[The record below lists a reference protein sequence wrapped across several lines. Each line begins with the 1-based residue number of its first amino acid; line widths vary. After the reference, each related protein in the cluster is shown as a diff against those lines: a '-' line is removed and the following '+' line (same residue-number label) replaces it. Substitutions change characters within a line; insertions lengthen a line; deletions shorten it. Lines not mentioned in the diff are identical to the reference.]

1 MTINKL
7 NYEVYAIDYLDGN
20 LTGELLEEMEQF
32 MLMNPEI
39 ASEFDMFNSMVFVSD
54 SSIEYLGKKDMKK
67 PLQFSILNYMN
78 WIVPICMSITFMAV
92 YPYIREYWIT
102 GNDLQ
107 PSNQPVK
114 EIPYAQPK
122 ENTVQLDETI
132 PISAAANHNINKSSS
147 KKTSSKVNSFVSKY
161 KIRNRKFDCI
171 ERSAKKG

>member
-20 LTGELLEEMEQF
+20 LTGELLAEMEQF

-39 ASEFDMFNSMVFVSD
+39 AREFDMFNSMVFVSD
-54 SSIEYLGKKDMKK
+54 PSIEYVGKNDMKK
-67 PLQFSILNYMN
+67 AVQFSILSYMN

-102 GNDLQ
+102 GNDLH

-114 EIPYAQPK
+114 EIPYSQPE
-122 ENTVQLDETI
+122 ENTVQLDKTI
-132 PISAAANHNINKSSS
+132 PISSINNSPSSYHQILP
-147 KKTSSKVNSFVSKY
+147 TKVNSFVQNPQT
-161 KIRNRKFDCI
+161 RNSNLISFCFF
-171 ERSAKKG
+171 